1 MNLAV
6 GPSNVQFGDTKSI
19 KILQENE
26 KQLKKV
32 SQIFV
37 NMYLDI
43 FKHFKSKKKKYTFE
57 SNAFVLK
64 YVDFMFHQHQCTSTF
79 YIFFHV
85 QV

>member
-32 SQIFV
+32 SQIFAE
-37 NMYLDI
+37 LLLI
-43 FKHFKSKKKKYTFE
+43 T
-57 SNAFVLK
+57 
-64 YVDFMFHQHQCTSTF
+64 
-79 YIFFHV
+79 I
-85 QV
+85 